1 MKKAFRSFKLAAT
14 FLAHLLSTRA
24 PEHCT
29 ETHPLLLFL
38 VFVIVVA
45 MVPATS
51 QHVSIRGT
59 YGCRVGSCELSNR
72 STSGSSS
79 KLVEMHPRPVWE
91 NKRDGEERSGCF
103 FFENKL
109 PNKNQNWEW
118 VSKKINLRDLAIP
131 DSALL
136 VTLKPG
142 WPVASVPW
150 WFLRPS
156 AEKRQVLLPW
166 DRGGVWDILI

>member
-14 FLAHLLSTRA
+14 FLAHLLSTGA

-79 KLVEMHPRPVWE
+79 KLVEMHPRPVLGKTNE
-91 NKRDGEERSGCF
+91 TEKKGVGVFSLRINCQIKIKTESECLKRSTCGT
-103 FFENKL
+103 
-109 PNKNQNWEW
+109 
-118 VSKKINLRDLAIP
+118 LAIP

-166 DRGGVWDILI
+166 DRGGV